1 MNKLYFGWDYYN
13 YSQQPD
19 ISKVIRDKFQD
30 FRPDETYPNDSDT
43 LPLFDEEYMVTNPW
57 HQLLDILKEY
67 AGEVEIRHKDT
78 IELIERDIPF
88 IYLIGVRSG
97 PQEWGSDDRNTLF
110 HNIKSHTKN
119 YIRDSKVLVIVDMS
133 GEGYPVENLDE
144 LTYSETGVIPNILF
158 EMEKAADREEFPLTN
173 MCYLTGNAEAEN
185 YEPTKINIINL
196 CWSEIAVKKSNSTWI
211 DKTFEGVF
219 EYKKKNIRRPTTKH
233 FLSLCKLVKDWRL
246 YHSLGLNYYNLHEKG
261 LTSLII
267 PKNQLMILNER
278 LWPGA
283 AAKPYDSR
291 IDDSSDET
299 DFEFNKNITE
309 FEEYIRVIKL
319 KLRLVGNI
327 EHGKYVKSDE
337 NIKSLLEKLPLY
349 VDLKSFK
356 QDDGTPISGFSV
368 WDDSFYNDTFFSYLY
383 ESYAYN
389 TKTTYMSEK
398 FWKTVLNFHP
408 TLLVTNPHT
417 LRYLKDRGYKTFS
430 PFIDE
435 SYDKEEDFDVR
446 SKMLLL
452 EVNRLCEMSKTETLD
467 WYSKQSDTLIHN
479 FKKYYEDDIITKPIN
494 KIRDLYKSL

>member
-1 MNKLYFGWDYYN
+1 
-13 YSQQPD
+13 
-19 ISKVIRDKFQD
+19 
-30 FRPDETYPNDSDT
+30 
-43 LPLFDEEYMVTNPW
+43 
-57 HQLLDILKEY
+57 
-67 AGEVEIRHKDT
+67 
-78 IELIERDIPF
+78 
-88 IYLIGVRSG
+88 
-97 PQEWGSDDRNTLF
+97 
-110 HNIKSHTKN
+110 
-119 YIRDSKVLVIVDMS
+119 MS
-133 GEGYPVENLDE
+133 GEGYPVEKLDE
-144 LTYSETGVIPNILF
+144 LTFSETGVIPNILF
-158 EMEKAADREEFPLTN
+158 EMEKAANREEFPLTN

-196 CWSEIAVKKSNSTWI
+196 CWSEIAVKKLNNNEVEYI
-211 DKTFEGVF
+211 NFEKVL
-219 EYKKKNIRRPTTKH
+219 EYKKKNVRRPTTKH

-246 YHSLGLNYYNLHEKG
+246 YHSLGLNHYKLHEKG

-267 PKNQLMILNER
+267 PKNQLTIFNER

-319 KLRLVGNI
+319 KLRLVGNT
-327 EHGKYVKSDE
+327 EHGKYVKSEE

-356 QDDGTPISGFSV
+356 QNDGTPISGFSV
-368 WDDSFYNDTFFSYLY
+368 WDDSLYNDTFFSYLY

-417 LRYLKDRGYKTFS
+417 LRHLKERGYKTFS

-435 SYDKEEDFDVR
+435 SYDNEEDFDLR
-446 SKMLLL
+446 TNMLLS
-452 EVNRLCEMSKTETLD
+452 EVNRLCEMSKTELLD
-467 WYSKQSDTLIHN
+467 WYTKQSDILIHN
-479 FKKYYEDDIITKPIN
+479 FKKYYEDDIIIKPIN
-494 KIRDLYKSL
+494 KIKELYESL

>member
-13 YSQQPD
+13 YSHQPD
-19 ISKVIRDKFQD
+19 ISRIIEEKFQD
-30 FRPDETYPNDSDT
+30 FRPDLTYPNDSDT
-43 LPLFDEEYMVTNPW
+43 LPLFNDEYMVTNPW
-57 HQLLDILKEY
+57 HQLLDVLKDY
-67 AGEVEIRHKDT
+67 EVVAHRDT
-78 IELIERDIPF
+78 TELIERDIPF
-88 IYLIGVRSG
+88 IYLIGIRSG
-97 PQEWGSDDRNTLF
+97 PQEWETDDRNKLF
-110 HNIKSHTKN
+110 HNIKQHTKN
-119 YIRDSKVLVIVDMS
+119 YIKDGKVLVIVDMS

-144 LTYSETGVIPNILF
+144 LTFSETGVIPNIPI
-158 EMEKAADREEFPLTN
+158 EIEKAADREDFPLTN
-173 MCYLTGNAEAEN
+173 MCYLTGNAEAVN

-196 CWSEIAVKKSNSTWI
+196 CWSEIAVKKSNNEVDNI
-211 DKTFEGVF
+211 FEEVF
-219 EYKKKNIRRPTTKH
+219 EYKKKHVRRPTTKH

-246 YHSLGLNYYNLHEKG
+246 YHSLGLNHYNLHEKG

-283 AAKPYDSR
+283 AKPYDSR

-299 DFEFNKNITE
+299 DFVFNENITE

-319 KLRLVGNI
+319 KLRLIGNT

-356 QDDGTPISGFSV
+356 QNDGTPISGFSV
-368 WDDSFYNDTFFSYLY
+368 WDESFYNDTFFSYLY

-389 TKTTYMSEK
+389 TKTTYISEK

-417 LRYLKDRGYKTFS
+417 LRYLRDRGYKTFS

-435 SYDKEEDFDVR
+435 SYDNEEDFDLR
-446 SKMLLL
+446 TNMLLS
-452 EVNRLCEMSKTETLD
+452 EVNRLCEMSKTEMLD
-467 WYSKQSDTLIHN
+467 WYSKQSDTLIYN
-479 FKKYYEDDIITKPIN
+479 FKKYYEDDIIIKPIN
-494 KIRDLYKSL
+494 KIKGLYNIL

>member
-13 YSQQPD
+13 YSHQPD
-19 ISKVIRDKFQD
+19 ISRIIEEKFQD
-30 FRPDETYPNDSDT
+30 FRPDLTYPNDSDT
-43 LPLFDEEYMVTNPW
+43 LPLFNDEYMVTNPW
-57 HQLLDILKEY
+57 HQLLDVLKDY
-67 AGEVEIRHKDT
+67 EVVAHRDT
-78 IELIERDIPF
+78 TELIERDIPF
-88 IYLIGVRSG
+88 IYLIGIRSG
-97 PQEWGSDDRNTLF
+97 PQEWETDDRNKLF
-110 HNIKSHTKN
+110 HNIKQHTKN
-119 YIRDSKVLVIVDMS
+119 YIKDGKVLVIVDMS

-144 LTYSETGVIPNILF
+144 LTFSETGVIPNIPI
-158 EMEKAADREEFPLTN
+158 EIEKAANREEFPLTN

-196 CWSEIAVKKSNSTWI
+196 CWSEIAVKKSNNEVDNI
-211 DKTFEGVF
+211 FEEVF

-246 YHSLGLNYYNLHEKG
+246 YHSLGLNHYKLHEKG

-299 DFEFNKNITE
+299 DFVFNENITE

-319 KLRLVGNI
+319 KLRLIGNT

-356 QDDGTPISGFSV
+356 QNDGTPISGFSV
-368 WDDSFYNDTFFSYLY
+368 WDESFYNDTFFSYLY

-389 TKTTYMSEK
+389 TKTTYISEK

-417 LRYLKDRGYKTFS
+417 LRYLRDRGYKTFS

-435 SYDKEEDFDVR
+435 SYDTEEDFDLR
-446 SKMLLL
+446 TNMLLS
-452 EVNRLCEMSKTETLD
+452 EVNRLCEMSKTELLD
-467 WYSKQSDTLIHN
+467 WYSKQSDTLIYN
-479 FKKYYEDDIITKPIN
+479 FKKYYEDDIIIKPIN
-494 KIRDLYKSL
+494 KIKELYNIL

>member
-1 MNKLYFGWDYYN
+1 MDKLYFGWDYYN
-13 YSQQPD
+13 YSKQPD
-19 ISKVIRDKFQD
+19 INKVIRDKFQD
-30 FRPDETYPNDSDT
+30 FRPDRTYPNDSDT
-43 LPLFDEEYMVTNPW
+43 LPLFNDEYMVTNPW
-57 HQLLDILKEY
+57 HQLLDILEDY
-67 AGEVEIRHKDT
+67 EVVEHKDT
-78 IELIERDIPF
+78 TELIERDIPF
-88 IYLIGVRSG
+88 IYLIGIRSG
-97 PQEWGSDDRNTLF
+97 PQEWGTDNRNELF
-110 HNIKSHTKN
+110 YNIKQHTKN
-119 YIRDSKVLVIVDMS
+119 YIKDGKVLVIVDMS
-133 GEGYPVENLDE
+133 GEGYPVEKLDE
-144 LTYSETGVIPNILF
+144 LTFSETGVIPNILF
-158 EMEKAADREEFPLTN
+158 EMEKAANREEFPLTN

-196 CWSEIAVKKSNSTWI
+196 CWSEIAVKKLNNNEVEYI
-211 DKTFEGVF
+211 NFEKVL
-219 EYKKKNIRRPTTKH
+219 EYKKKNVRRPTTKH

-246 YHSLGLNYYNLHEKG
+246 YHSLGLNHYKLHEKG

-299 DFEFNKNITE
+299 DFEFNENITE

-319 KLRLVGNI
+319 KLRLVGNT

-356 QDDGTPISGFSV
+356 QNDGTPISGFSV
-368 WDDSFYNDTFFSYLY
+368 WDDSLYNDTFFSYLY

-417 LRYLKDRGYKTFS
+417 LRHLKERGYKTFS

-435 SYDKEEDFDVR
+435 SYDNEEDFDLR
-446 SKMLLL
+446 TNMLLS
-452 EVNRLCEMSKTETLD
+452 EVNRLCEMSKTELLD
-467 WYSKQSDTLIHN
+467 WYTKQSDILIHN
-479 FKKYYEDDIITKPIN
+479 FKKYYEDDIIIKPIN
-494 KIRDLYKSL
+494 KIKELYESL

>member
-13 YSQQPD
+13 YSHQPD
-19 ISKVIRDKFQD
+19 ISRIIEEKFQD
-30 FRPDETYPNDSDT
+30 FRPDLTYPNDSDT
-43 LPLFDEEYMVTNPW
+43 LPLFNDEYMVTNPW
-57 HQLLDILKEY
+57 HQLLDVLKDY
-67 AGEVEIRHKDT
+67 EVVAHRDT
-78 IELIERDIPF
+78 TELIERDIPF
-88 IYLIGVRSG
+88 IYLIGIRSG
-97 PQEWGSDDRNTLF
+97 PQEWETDDRNKLF
-110 HNIKSHTKN
+110 HNIKQHTKN
-119 YIRDSKVLVIVDMS
+119 YIKDGKVLVIVDMS

-144 LTYSETGVIPNILF
+144 LTFSETGVIPNIPI
-158 EMEKAADREEFPLTN
+158 EIEKAADREDFPLTN
-173 MCYLTGNAEAEN
+173 MCYLTGNAEAVN

-196 CWSEIAVKKSNSTWI
+196 CWSEIAVKKSNNEVDNI
-211 DKTFEGVF
+211 FEEVF
-219 EYKKKNIRRPTTKH
+219 EYKKKHVRRPTTKH

-246 YHSLGLNYYNLHEKG
+246 YHSLGLNHYNLHEKG

-283 AAKPYDSR
+283 AAKRYDSR

-299 DFEFNKNITE
+299 DFVFNENITE

-319 KLRLVGNI
+319 KLRLIGNT

-356 QDDGTPISGFSV
+356 QNDGTPISGFSV
-368 WDDSFYNDTFFSYLY
+368 WDESFYNDTFFSYLY

-389 TKTTYMSEK
+389 TKTTYISEK

-417 LRYLKDRGYKTFS
+417 LRYLRDRGYKTFS

-435 SYDKEEDFDVR
+435 SYDNEEDFDLR
-446 SKMLLL
+446 TNMLLS
-452 EVNRLCEMSKTETLD
+452 EVNRLCEMSKTEMLD
-467 WYSKQSDTLIHN
+467 WYSKQSDTLIYN
-479 FKKYYEDDIITKPIN
+479 FKKYYEDDIIIKPIN
-494 KIRDLYKSL
+494 KIKELYNIL